1 MGSVDLAAIEQAE
14 ADLMWYSCPYERSH
28 FSPGP
33 RLEWHLD
40 KAHRNKNVPN
50 FVMCANN
57 RTHLVENDKV
67 KIHQSLCLDGGAR
80 LREHTLMLADD
91 ERLTELIE
99 TQKGTYPIPYKHPPK
114 WKGNGEGGCRNE
126 ITYQDKTC
134 PHCHMLNPQI
144 LFEHTKSLLKGFA
157 QHEGGL
163 VVLKKDDPNFQ
174 PGARR
179 RERRNN
185 RYNPTRRDDPQ
196 KEEKRE
202 EERSVPV
209 EPKQEEAPK
218 TEEKPNVIVVD
229 NFDDGAW

>member
-80 LREHTLMLADD
+80 LMEHTLMLADD

-99 TQKGTYPIPYKHPPK
+99 TQKGTYCR
-114 WKGNGEGGCRNE
+114 GCRNE

-144 LFEHTKSLLKGFA
+144 LFEHTRSLLKGFA

-202 EERSVPV
+202 EERSVTV
-209 EPKQEEAPK
+209 EPKQEEPK

-229 NFDDGAW
+229 FFFFFFFFFFLDVQIF